1 MKNLARLLGL
11 TSDNPEIAKEAKE
24 QNIVANKID
33 AIQAGS
39 IIYDTENAA
48 TEGNV
53 QQVQISE
60 IVPNPFQPRK
70 IFSSESL
77 QELSAS
83 IEEYGIIQP
92 LIVRAI
98 PDGFELV
105 AGERRLRA
113 SKLAGLSQVP
123 VIVKE
128 FTDKEVAELAMIE
141 NLQREDLHFLE
152 EAEGFQQL
160 ITSFG
165 FTQEELAKRMGKNQS
180 TIANKLRLLKLIPEV
195 RAVVAKEKLT
205 ERHARSLLKIDD
217 PRLQM
222 EVLELISEKGLNV
235 RETEELIEEF
245 LEDIAK
251 QVEAKNTPKRNVVKV
266 IRDVRIFINT
276 INNVVGEMKKTGLK
290 IKVKQEQ
297 DEEFIH
303 INLRIP
309 KRK

>member
-1 MKNLARLLGL
+1 MKNLARFLGL
-11 TSDNPEIAKEAKE
+11 GSAAPEIIVQAKAEEIPEEVNQKDDKD
-24 QNIVANKID
+24 NVHHID
-33 AIQAGS
+33 
-39 IIYDTENAA
+39 
-48 TEGNV
+48 V
-53 QQVQISE
+53 SE
-60 IVPNPFQPRK
+60 IIPNPYQPRK
-70 IFSSESL
+70 VFHNDSL
-77 QELSAS
+77 QELAAS
-83 IEEYGIIQP
+83 IQEYGVIQP
-92 LIVRAI
+92 LIVRNMEN
-98 PDGFELV
+98 GFELV

-113 SKLAGLSQVP
+113 SKLAGLQQVP

-160 ITSFG
+160 ITSFE
-165 FTQEELAKRMGKNQS
+165 FTQEELARRMGKNQS

-195 RAVVAKEKLT
+195 RAVIATEKLT

-217 PRLQM
+217 ARLQM
-222 EVLELISEKGLNV
+222 EVLDIIREKALNV

-251 QVEAKNTPKRNVVKV
+251 QIEEKNMPKRNVVKV

-290 IKVKQEQ
+290 IKIKQEQ
-297 DEEFIH
+297 DEEYIH

-309 KRK
+309 KKR